1 MADPALAE
9 RLAAEQIR
17 TVRLQASNHDGL
29 LLGKYLSAAK
39 FGSVA
44 EGGTMLADTAFGVD
58 FSGDVAIGWD
68 WGDWRGEVAD
78 IRVVPDLATLTADP
92 ALAGLASVLCDF
104 VGLDG
109 EPLPICP
116 RGILK
121 RMVARLAEHGLTARV
136 APEIEFS
143 VFEEPIQ
150 QARAQGYRELTP
162 LGGESRITYLLSR
175 SQDQAEFMDAA
186 TRRLDALG
194 IDWESWISETAGGQ
208 VEINL
213 APTDP
218 LSCADGVARA
228 KLALREV
235 AADLGRTVTFMG
247 LVDEHLGAS
256 MHVNLSLQRGAEN
269 ALEAPDADGD
279 GGRLMRRWIA
289 GLLATMPGAMS
300 FFSPNV
306 NSYRRLVEIAGPP
319 TTVTWGRDNK
329 SAALRVVA
337 HDPAST
343 RIEHRVPAI
352 DCNPYLALAA
362 ILAGGLIGIEDELE
376 PPAPFQEMAWGL
388 PTDAAPRL
396 PASITAA
403 ADALRADTRLG
414 ELLGREG
421 VDYWLGTRRWEWIA
435 FHRNGGDPDA
445 VSDFELRRYFEH
457 T

>member
-1 MADPALAE
+1 M
-9 RLAAEQIR
+9 
-17 TVRLQASNHDGL
+17 
-29 LLGKYLSAAK
+29 
-39 FGSVA
+39 
-44 EGGTMLADTAFGVD
+44 
-58 FSGDVAIGWD
+58 
-68 WGDWRGEVAD
+68 
-78 IRVVPDLATLTADP
+78 
-92 ALAGLASVLCDF
+92 LCDF

-162 LGGESRITYLLSR
+162 LGGESRVTYLLSR
-175 SQDQAEFMDAA
+175 SQDLAEFMDAA

-256 MHVNLSLQRGAEN
+256 MHVNLSLRRGRGE
-269 ALEAPDADGD
+269 
-279 GGRLMRRWIA
+279 R
-289 GLLATMPGAMS
+289 
-300 FFSPNV
+300 
-306 NSYRRLVEIAGPP
+306 
-319 TTVTWGRDNK
+319 
-329 SAALRVVA
+329 
-337 HDPAST
+337 
-343 RIEHRVPAI
+343 
-352 DCNPYLALAA
+352 
-362 ILAGGLIGIEDELE
+362 AGGSGR
-376 PPAPFQEMAWGL
+376 G
-388 PTDAAPRL
+388 RRRR
-396 PASITAA
+396 A
-403 ADALRADTRLG
+403 ADAAVDRRPAGDDAGRDVVLQPERELVSPPGRDRRAADHGHVGARQQVGGAADRRPRPGVDEDRAPGAGDRLQPVPGPRGDPRRRADRDRGRARAAGAVSGDGLGPADGRGAPAAGVDHGGGGRAGAPTRASASCSAA
-414 ELLGREG
+414 EG
-421 VDYWLGTRRWEWIA
+421 VDYWLGSRRWEWIA